1 MRKGLFISVDGPNGA
16 GKTTFIRTLVE
27 NLSVNYDVYDTREP
41 SPTSFG
47 TFVKKN
53 EGGLKGMQYAQLIW
67 ADRHYHLQT
76 CVQPQLSL
84 GKIVVCD
91 RYIALYCKGL
101 MAFRKSKYGNLIN
114 RFYGRTLILYYLQIL
129 KFYRKDCR
137 REKVFRRLK
146 KE

>member
-53 EGGLKGMQYAQLIW
+53 EGGLKGCLLYTSHIVTNW
-67 ADRHYHLQT
+67 AEWW
-76 CVQPQLSL
+76 
-84 GKIVVCD
+84 
-91 RYIALYCKGL
+91 
-101 MAFRKSKYGNLIN
+101 N
-114 RFYGRTLILYYLQIL
+114 
-129 KFYRKDCR
+129 
-137 REKVFRRLK
+137 
-146 KE
+146 

>member
-91 RYIALYCKGL
+91 RYIDSS
-101 MAFRKSKYGNLIN
+101 FV
-114 RFYGRTLILYYLQIL
+114 LQG
-129 KFYRKDCR
+129 FDGVSDC
-137 REKVFRRLK
+137 LL
-146 KE
+146 

>member
-76 CVQPQLSL
+76 CVQPQLMNFFISVDKSSSSL
-84 GKIVVCD
+84 PKIFPK
-91 RYIALYCKGL
+91 IKSFALYLFSPFAAKT
-101 MAFRKSKYGNLIN
+101 I
-114 RFYGRTLILYYLQIL
+114 
-129 KFYRKDCR
+129 
-137 REKVFRRLK
+137 
-146 KE
+146 

>member
-53 EGGLKGMQYAQLIW
+53 EGGLKGMQYSQLK
-67 ADRHYHLQT
+67 
-76 CVQPQLSL
+76 VKK
-84 GKIVVCD
+84 G
-91 RYIALYCKGL
+91 CKGIGRFL
-101 MAFRKSKYGNLIN
+101 WLKAFDKVTVDSIYYEGNHWYSRTFDFALTGIN
-114 RFYGRTLILYYLQIL
+114 PEQNA
-129 KFYRKDCR
+129 
-137 REKVFRRLK
+137 
-146 KE
+146 KESFHDVTG